1 MAKVSMKMTREDIIK
16 SQKTRNVTKAEQMRK
31 SKVKKYDGSNF
42 MKIEDAIYGCTK
54 EEQNALKEA
63 LEEFVTGYDLDSF
76 LEEWFGV
83 ASNILDGV
91 NGADGYDFEKSKTI
105 KGKSPKEIG
114 KDLIAEGIKVFN
126 VDEYDNMFGI
136 YVPWEHANRAI
147 GFLPVDA
154 QVLEVI
160 PYKGDQAIIRISK
173 SKTLMDRQSPA
184 DILKSKGWVRKEKDN
199 GPDSEDVEN
208 GAGVE
213 SEVKVPDT
221 PEPSDNVED
230 TETKVPEIDDLIE
243 EGEKNEKMG
252 DKEGDDIEAL
262 QEEGGTNND
271 VPKEMD
277 DIDAL
282 IEKKRQQNGYYNG
295 TPAPTVGSTQ
305 PYANNYRTT
314 QMGEGK
320 MDVMSQL
327 SNPKTMTSKST
338 KGMTGSR
345 KRA

>member
-16 SQKTRNVTKAEQMRK
+16 SQKTKNVTKAEQMMK
-31 SKVKKYDGSNF
+31 SKVKKGDFDLHYMLYSDGRFVEDSSTFDKIADRMELITKTDTAGTEYNF
-42 MKIEDAIYGCTK
+42 TIKTLFEKDF
-54 EEQNALKEA
+54 NAM
-63 LEEFVTGYDLDSF
+63 Y
-76 LEEWFGV
+76 
-83 ASNILDGV
+83 
-91 NGADGYDFEKSKTI
+91 KSKTI

-114 KDLIAEGIKVFN
+114 KDLIAEGIRVFN

-160 PYKGDQAIIRISK
+160 PYKGDQAIIRIAK
-173 SKTLMDRQSPA
+173 SKTLKDRQSPA

-252 DKEGDDIEAL
+252 DKEGDDMDAL
-262 QEEGGTNND
+262 EEEGGKNND

-282 IEKKRQQNGYYNG
+282 IEKARQKNGFYNG

-305 PYANNYRTT
+305 PFANNYRTT

-338 KGMTGSR
+338 KEMAGSR